1 MFAWERYLMERF
13 IASFFENEKIEYFA
27 STAISAEYVGI
38 PRKLPQ
44 YAKFVTVFLI
54 PYKTDVSDRNVSFYA
69 VPRDYHFYI
78 KELRERFAEK
88 MRLCGIDEKADFF
101 ADNSPFFER
110 KLACDLGLGFVGK
123 NGLIINEKYGS
134 YVFIAEIVTERKI
147 DLSCGKKTERKECL
161 GCGKCIFACPSQCL
175 GGKDLT
181 ASCMSELT
189 QKKRLSPDEAELVK
203 NHYLVWGCDV
213 CQEVCPHN
221 ANAKSSPIGFFNE
234 KLVAHLTKN
243 AVSSMNDEAF
253 AERAFSW
260 RGREVI
266 LRNIELSDIL

>member
-1 MFAWERYLMERF
+1 MERF
-13 IASFFENEKIEYFA
+13 IGSFFENEKIEYFA
-27 STAISAEYVGI
+27 STAISAEYIAI
-38 PRKLPQ
+38 PRKLPP
-44 YAKFVTVFLI
+44 YAKYVTVFLI
-54 PYKTDVSDRNVSFYA
+54 PYKTDVSHRNVSYYA

-78 KELRERFAEK
+78 KELQK
-88 MRLCGIDEKADFF
+88 RLCDFLEENGINEKAEIF
-101 ADNSPFFER
+101 ADNSPFLER

-134 YVFIAEIVTERKI
+134 YVFIAEIATERKI

-161 GCGKCIFACPSQCL
+161 GCGKCISACPSQCL
-175 GGKDLT
+175 GGKDPA

-203 NHYLVWGCDV
+203 KHYLVWGCDV

-221 ANAKSSPIGFFNE
+221 AKAEKTPIGFFNE
-234 KLVAHLTKN
+234 KLVAHLTKD
-243 AVSSMNDEAF
+243 AVSLMDDTAF
-253 AERAFSW
+253 SERAFSW
-260 RGREVI
+260 RGREVV